1 MICVKC
7 GLDIFFTYTHIHI
20 RNVTFHIKITE
31 IGVFFHM
38 WHKTWHINMSLPHV
52 LMRFALFGRECD
64 IKTLKWHF
72 PHQEFTSSYMNLR
85 RRFEF
90 PRVQTD
96 GSMKLNVLFLFHSV
110 KFYDFICVF
119 FSSLFLCSQFL
130 PLVFPSLLLSL
141 SSYSSSRLFHGL
153 TQQFGLVLCSS
164 PPRCCYCC
172 WHRCYPLGHC
182 VYARCI
188 NRAVHVRSPYSSVM
202 SRFYF
207 HHVICSLFSLSSH
220 VAVSRHR
227 FAVFFFSWYF
237 MILIYSLSPTCL
249 RFISVESER
258 CCGSAGS
265 RAL

>member
-1 MICVKC
+1 
-7 GLDIFFTYTHIHI
+7 
-20 RNVTFHIKITE
+20 
-31 IGVFFHM
+31 
-38 WHKTWHINMSLPHV
+38 MSLPHI

-96 GSMKLNVLFLFHSV
+96 GSMKLNVLFLFYSV

-153 TQQFGLVLCSS
+153 TQQLGLLLCSS

-202 SRFYF
+202 SR
-207 HHVICSLFSLSSH
+207 LLSSCH
-220 VAVSRHR
+220 LFFVFTFLPCRRVASPLCC
-227 FAVFFFSWYF
+227 FFFLVIFYDSYLF
-237 MILIYSLSPTCL
+237 AFTNLFTLH
-249 RFISVESER
+249 
-258 CCGSAGS
+258 
-265 RAL
+265 

>member
-1 MICVKC
+1 
-7 GLDIFFTYTHIHI
+7 
-20 RNVTFHIKITE
+20 
-31 IGVFFHM
+31 
-38 WHKTWHINMSLPHV
+38 
-52 LMRFALFGRECD
+52 
-64 IKTLKWHF
+64 
-72 PHQEFTSSYMNLR
+72 MNLR
-85 RRFEF
+85 RRFAF

-96 GSMKLNVLFLFHSV
+96 GSMKLNVLILFHSV
-110 KFYDFICVF
+110 KFYDFMCVF

-202 SRFYF
+202 SR
-207 HHVICSLFSLSSH
+207 LLSSCH
-220 VAVSRHR
+220 LFFVFTFLPCRRVTSPLCC
-227 FAVFFFSWYF
+227 FFFLVIFYDSYLF
-237 MILIYSLSPTCL
+237 AFTNLFTLH
-249 RFISVESER
+249 
-258 CCGSAGS
+258 
-265 RAL
+265 

>member
-1 MICVKC
+1 
-7 GLDIFFTYTHIHI
+7 
-20 RNVTFHIKITE
+20 
-31 IGVFFHM
+31 
-38 WHKTWHINMSLPHV
+38 
-52 LMRFALFGRECD
+52 
-64 IKTLKWHF
+64 
-72 PHQEFTSSYMNLR
+72 MNLR

-96 GSMKLNVLFLFHSV
+96 GSMKLNVLILFYSV

-141 SSYSSSRLFHGL
+141 SSYSSSRLFRGL
-153 TQQFGLVLCSS
+153 TQQLGLVLCSS

-202 SRFYF
+202 SR
-207 HHVICSLFSLSSH
+207 LLSSCH
-220 VAVSRHR
+220 LFFVFTFLPCRRVASPLCC
-227 FAVFFFSWYF
+227 FFFSWYF

>member
-1 MICVKC
+1 
-7 GLDIFFTYTHIHI
+7 
-20 RNVTFHIKITE
+20 
-31 IGVFFHM
+31 
-38 WHKTWHINMSLPHV
+38 
-52 LMRFALFGRECD
+52 
-64 IKTLKWHF
+64 
-72 PHQEFTSSYMNLR
+72 MNLR

-202 SRFYF
+202 SR
-207 HHVICSLFSLSSH
+207 LLSSCH
-220 VAVSRHR
+220 LFFVFTFLQCRRVASPLCC
-227 FAVFFFSWYF
+227 FFFLVIFYDSYLF
-237 MILIYSLSPTCL
+237 AFTNLFTLH
-249 RFISVESER
+249 
-258 CCGSAGS
+258 
-265 RAL
+265 

>member
-1 MICVKC
+1 
-7 GLDIFFTYTHIHI
+7 
-20 RNVTFHIKITE
+20 
-31 IGVFFHM
+31 
-38 WHKTWHINMSLPHV
+38 MSLPHI

-141 SSYSSSRLFHGL
+141 SSYSSSRLFRGL

-202 SRFYF
+202 SR
-207 HHVICSLFSLSSH
+207 LLSSCH
-220 VAVSRHR
+220 LFFVFTFLPCRRVASPLCC
-227 FAVFFFSWYF
+227 FFFLVIFYDSYLF
-237 MILIYSLSPTCL
+237 AFTNLFTLH
-249 RFISVESER
+249 
-258 CCGSAGS
+258 
-265 RAL
+265 